1 MVQGYAG
8 VGNHPVPGSQSA
20 ISRCRETRP
29 RVIGLAPTHRAVG
42 KCRVLAWM
50 RARRRRSSTTR
61 SCCSAMGRHP
71 ISATPCS
78 CSTRARWWGWPI
90 WQKPTLIA
98 AGGGRR
104 CPGDT
109 DQLPPIASGQPFRL
123 TQQRSAADV
132 AIMKEIVRQM
142 PELRPAVYSLIER
155 MHRALT
161 TIEQVTPEQVPRK
174 KAHGRRA
181 VLWWNSRQS
190 RKRR

>member
-1 MVQGYAG
+1 M
-8 VGNHPVPGSQSA
+8 SA
-20 ISRCRETRP
+20 ISLLPEETRP

-42 KCRVLAWM
+42 EMQSAGVDSVHDGIVPPRHAAAAAQWPDTRFQQHPVP
-50 RARRRRSSTTR
+50 ARRELNGG
-61 SCCSAMGRHP
+61 AGRYGKSP
-71 ISATPCS
+71 L
-78 CSTRARWWGWPI
+78 
-90 WQKPTLIA
+90 LIV
-98 AGGGRR
+98 AGGGRAVSS
-104 CPGDT
+104 GDN
-109 DQLPPIASGQPFRL
+109 DQLQPIAPGQPFRL
-123 TQQRSAADV
+123 MQQRSAADV

-155 MHRALT
+155 DVHRALT